1 MDSGDL
7 LWKSAFL
14 GSDEI
19 AQRKLKANLLLEAM
33 AALEIDAL
41 TPGEGDFIFGLDFLA
56 QGVARHGLPYVSAN
70 LRRPDGSPLFPAYV
84 VVERAGL
91 RIGITGVTLPS
102 LFQKDVGSV
111 PTEESL
117 RGVVEELKERE
128 KVDLVVLLSHQGM
141 EADKALVRAAP
152 GIDLVF
158 AAHDRRFAVE
168 PNLVGDTAIF
178 QGGSR
183 GKYLGQVTLD
193 LAEGRSG
200 WSAEAGR
207 AKAERRQASLQRQLT
222 RYQEQLAG
230 AVEDRTRTR
239 VSGAVERVE
248 QQLGALEIPP
258 PDDGTHNRTTGIK
271 AAMGR
276 DLADEPM
283 MKKLV
288 DATLEQLG
296 ETVTTGHGD
305 HDGHG
310 HNGKPRAGHTKGSKP
325 HKGQGPY
332 VGAGVC
338 MGCHAGQYADWASTP
353 HAQAWQTLAD
363 DKRQFDQDCWSC
375 HVTAA
380 KMPGGPAHPKA
391 VGSMRNVQ
399 CEACHGPGEKHVA
412 APSKAHMLRSPPEK
426 LCVTCHS
433 MEQTEGRFVF
443 EDYRAKIDHR
453 P

>member
-1 MDSGDL
+1 
-7 LWKSAFL
+7 
-14 GSDEI
+14 
-19 AQRKLKANLLLEAM
+19 
-33 AALEIDAL
+33 
-41 TPGEGDFIFGLDFLA
+41 
-56 QGVARHGLPYVSAN
+56 
-70 LRRPDGSPLFPAYV
+70 
-84 VVERAGL
+84 
-91 RIGITGVTLPS
+91 
-102 LFQKDVGSV
+102 
-111 PTEESL
+111 
-117 RGVVEELKERE
+117 
-128 KVDLVVLLSHQGM
+128 VLLSHQGT
-141 EADKALVRAAP
+141 EADKALVRAVP

-178 QGGSR
+178 QAGSR
-183 GKYLGQVTLD
+183 GKYLGQVSLD

-222 RYQEQLAG
+222 RYREQLKG
-230 AVEDRTRTR
+230 EVEDRTKTR

-248 QQLGALEIPP
+248 QQLAALEIPP

-271 AAMGR
+271 VAMGR
-276 DLADEPM
+276 DLADEPV

-288 DATLEQLG
+288 GATLEQLG
-296 ETVTTGHGD
+296 DTVTTD
-305 HDGHG
+305 HG
-310 HNGKPRAGHTKGSKP
+310 HDHSHSRPELGKLGKP
-325 HKGQGPY
+325 HKVQGPY

-353 HAQAWQTLAD
+353 HAHAWQTLVEE
-363 DKRQFDQDCWSC
+363 KRQYDQDCWSC

-380 KMPGGPAHPKA
+380 KKPGGPAHPKA

-399 CEACHGPGEKHVA
+399 CEVCHGPGEKHVA

-426 LCVTCHS
+426 LCVTCHN